1 MHFQPLPPHCLWM
14 LNRSLTPQ
22 PTGWRYH
29 SIWFAMCGDVFYK
42 NFYVSFWVFIFSNL
56 CDKFAIASHK
66 HTQRITVHASQWRV
80 ESLWCV
86 CVCVLW
92 TGPGQVLVFFTS
104 IHRLAREICSTCARY
119 AWNKLQ
125 MIRIQCAENRREDQQ
140 HFRDLLLMWKIRT
153 ELMTRLAIAYN

>member
-14 LNRSLTPQ
+14 LTRSLTPQ

-86 CVCVLW
+86 CVCALDRSRSSFGFLHFNTPIGPWNMFNMRKICVKQITNDPYTMCRKSERRSTTFPRFIANVENTDW
-92 TGPGQVLVFFTS
+92 TYDPVGYCL
-104 IHRLAREICSTCARY
+104 
-119 AWNKLQ
+119 
-125 MIRIQCAENRREDQQ
+125 
-140 HFRDLLLMWKIRT
+140 
-153 ELMTRLAIAYN
+153 

>member
-56 CDKFAIASHK
+56 CDKFTIASHK
-66 HTQRITVHASQWRV
+66 HTQRITVHASQWWV

-104 IHRLAREICSTCARY
+104 IHRLAREICSICVKQITNDPYTMCRKSERRSTTFPRFIA
-119 AWNKLQ
+119 NV
-125 MIRIQCAENRREDQQ
+125 ENTDWTY
-140 HFRDLLLMWKIRT
+140 DPVGYCL
-153 ELMTRLAIAYN
+153 